1 VGGISSSWSE
11 SESNAPRDPANSS
24 RVCRLRVLSRRGVV
38 GRSVIFAVEDS
49 EAFEG
54 LEREVF
60 DGEREREGATVEDVV
75 FDYLVEVW

>member
-1 VGGISSSWSE
+1 
-11 SESNAPRDPANSS
+11 
-24 RVCRLRVLSRRGVV
+24 VLSRRGVV